1 MTARHWLVAGGVV
14 VLVLALGITVTVGGC
29 FLLVKRQVDIRD
41 GETAES
47 FEREAADVLSRF
59 GGAPPLV
66 EETSSGPRLS
76 PGTLERRKAAANGRV
91 PTALHV
97 LVWAPHEGKIVRLS
111 LPFWLLRLA
120 PDHAVKLDVGDVDL
134 GELKL
139 SVQDLERAGPG
150 PVLVRDSR
158 ESRVLVWTE

>member
-14 VLVLALGITVTVGGC
+14 VLVLALGVTATVGGC

-47 FEREAADVLSRF
+47 FEREAAAVLSRL
-59 GGAPPLV
+59 GDAPPLV
-66 EETSSGPRLS
+66 EDTSSGPRLS
-76 PGTLERRKAAANGRV
+76 PGTLERRKVEANGRV

-97 LVWAPHEGKIVRLS
+97 LVWAPDEGKIVRLS

-120 PDHAVKLDVGDVDL
+120 PNQVVKVDVDDVDL
-134 GELKL
+134 DQLKL
-139 SVQDLERAGPG
+139 SVEDLERAGPG
-150 PVLVRDSR
+150 PVLIRDSR
-158 ESRVLVWTE
+158 NSRVLVWTE